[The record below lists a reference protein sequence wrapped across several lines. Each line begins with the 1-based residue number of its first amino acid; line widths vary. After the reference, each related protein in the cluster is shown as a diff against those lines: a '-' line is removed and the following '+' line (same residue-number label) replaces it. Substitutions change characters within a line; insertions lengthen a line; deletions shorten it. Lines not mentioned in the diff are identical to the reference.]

1 MLLNK
6 VSMSEINCI
15 NYCIVNNN
23 KSTQFDKGEEIES
36 KFLVINFFAATL
48 KCSSLIFR
56 ISFP

>member
-23 KSTQFDKGEEIES
+23 KSAQFDKGEEIES
-36 KFLVINFFAATL
+36 KFLVINLFAATL
-48 KCSSLIFR
+48 KCYSLIFR